1 MNIQEVSDILSC
13 LRALRAPRHVF
24 ITDEPVHDDK
34 GGHYRGLQPKRRGD
48 TIFLANAADVSTP
61 IHEAWHAMTGLAEL
75 SAYPVGNILAR
86 KYNFLKKFPNI
97 KKILGKRVK
106 YRRATKAETKKEFP
120 DATKYGTRV
129 RHYILTSK

>member
-24 ITDEPVHDDK
+24 ITDEPVHD
-34 GGHYRGLQPKRRGD
+34 GRGSNFRGLQPKNRGD
-48 TIFLANAADVSTP
+48 TIFLANAADISTIP
-61 IHEAWHAMTGLAEL
+61 HEGWHAMTSLGEL

-86 KYNFLKKFPNI
+86 KYNLLKKFPKI
-97 KKILGKRVK
+97 KRLLGKRVK

-129 RHYILTSK
+129 RHYVLV